1 MIKLGVDTER
11 IQTPIIMTESLCNPS
26 YSRSRKVL
34 LLLLASSLSS
44 LAHQT
49 RCFFVVMTELLFE
62 SYGAPSVAFG
72 LDSLFSFYENEK
84 NPQRADGLV
93 VSSGTS
99 NTHVIPV
106 LGGKSI
112 LGAAKK

>member
-34 LLLLASSLSS
+34 SSPCFFSLLTSSPNSML
-44 LAHQT
+44 
-49 RCFFVVMTELLFE
+49 FVVMTELLFE

>member
-1 MIKLGVDTER
+1 
-11 IQTPIIMTESLCNPS
+11 
-26 YSRSRKVL
+26 
-34 LLLLASSLSS
+34 
-44 LAHQT
+44 
-49 RCFFVVMTELLFE
+49 MTELLFE

-72 LDSLFSFYENEK
+72 VDSLFSFYENET
-84 NPQRADGLV
+84 NPLKADGLV

-112 LGAAKK
+112 LTAAKKSVQPFPPPRMFE